1 MEESTQEQQIQKS
14 ISAAFD
20 SVNLI
25 NELQQKQSLN
35 QEEQDI
41 VSRNK
46 KHLNIMLNKDWFEQA
61 LTQQQK
67 QQIQEVT
74 Q

>member
-1 MEESTQEQQIQKS
+1 MEELTPQKQTQKS

-25 NELQQKQSLN
+25 NELNQKGSLN
-35 QEEQDI
+35 QEEQDRLD
-41 VSRNK
+41 RNK
-46 KHLNIMLNKDWFEQA
+46 EHLNIMLAKDWFEQA
-61 LTQQQK
+61 LTASEK
-67 QQIQEVT
+67 QQIQSAA

>member
-1 MEESTQEQQIQKS
+1 MEELTQQQRTQKS

-25 NELQQKQSLN
+25 NDLKQKQSLDEQQQDRLDRN
-35 QEEQDI
+35 QQ
-41 VSRNK
+41 
-46 KHLNIMLNKDWFEQA
+46 HLSIMLDKDWFEQA
-61 LTQQQK
+61 LTAEQK
-67 QQIQEVT
+67 QQIQSAI

>member
-1 MEESTQEQQIQKS
+1 MEELTQEQQTQKS

-25 NELQQKQSLN
+25 NELQQKQSLT
-35 QEEQDI
+35 QEQQDR
-41 VSRNK
+41 VDRNK
-46 KHLNIMLNKDWFEQA
+46 QHLNIMLNKDWFEQA

-67 QQIQEVT
+67 QQIQAAA

>member
-1 MEESTQEQQIQKS
+1 MEELTQEQQTQKS

-25 NELQQKQSLN
+25 NELQQKQSLT
-35 QEEQDI
+35 QEEQDR
-41 VSRNK
+41 VDRNK
-46 KHLNIMLNKDWFEQA
+46 EHLNIMLNKDWFEQA

-67 QQIQEVT
+67 QQIQAAA

>member
-1 MEESTQEQQIQKS
+1 MEELTQEQQTQKS

-25 NELQQKQSLN
+25 NDLQQKQSLT
-35 QEEQDI
+35 QEEQDR
-41 VSRNK
+41 VDRNK
-46 KHLNIMLNKDWFEQA
+46 EHLNIMLNKDWFEQA

-67 QQIQEVT
+67 QQIQAAA

>member
-1 MEESTQEQQIQKS
+1 MEELTQEQQTQKS

-20 SVNLI
+20 SINLI
-25 NELQQKQSLN
+25 NELQQKQSLT
-35 QEEQDI
+35 QEEQDR
-41 VSRNK
+41 VDRNK
-46 KHLNIMLNKDWFEQA
+46 EHLNIMLNKDWFEQA

-67 QQIQEVT
+67 QQIQAAA

>member
-1 MEESTQEQQIQKS
+1 MEELTQEQQTQKS

-25 NELQQKQSLN
+25 NKLQQKQPLT
-35 QEEQDI
+35 QEEQDRI
-41 VSRNK
+41 DRNK
-46 KHLNIMLNKDWFEQA
+46 QHLNIMLNKDWFEQA

-67 QQIQEVT
+67 QQIQAAA